1 MNKCWLRIFVMTKP
15 NNTNL
20 IVYLLE
26 FIGIKKYYLQLNFS
40 NDEKMNDY

>member
-1 MNKCWLRIFVMTKP
+1 MNKCWLRIFVMTTP

-26 FIGIKKYYLQLNFS
+26 FIGIKKDYLQLNFL